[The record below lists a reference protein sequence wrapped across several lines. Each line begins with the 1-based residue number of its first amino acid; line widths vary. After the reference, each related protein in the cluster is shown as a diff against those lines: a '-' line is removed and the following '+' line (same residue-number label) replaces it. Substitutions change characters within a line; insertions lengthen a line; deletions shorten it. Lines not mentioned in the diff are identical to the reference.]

1 MTQPPCSFDIERFL
15 VGQFS
20 SQEEALFED
29 HLAHCEPCRQLLSQ
43 AAADSRSWEKAKR
56 YLNPNQEPVATIRN
70 VTSLVEQS
78 APLGTLADH
87 NTESLIQQTIKLLAP
102 TDDPQMLG
110 RLGPYEVSGIIGAG
124 GMGIVLKGWDKPL
137 NRVVAIKVMSPHLA
151 TSGVAKTRFLRE
163 AQAAA
168 GIVHPNVIDIYGVA
182 EHESIPYLVM
192 PYVRGHSLQKR
203 VQEQGALPTEDVV
216 RIGLQIASGLAAAH
230 AQGIIHRDIK
240 PANILVGD
248 GIDRIVITD
257 FGLARTVDDA
267 SLTRSGTVAG
277 TPQYMSPEQARGER
291 IDERSD
297 LFSLGSVLYFLCTGH
312 SPFRSETLY
321 GILHRIG
328 TIDVRDIREVQ
339 PSAPAWLQNLI
350 RRLHSPRPEDRFD
363 SAIKVA
369 QLLEKCLAHCQHPLK
384 HQIPDEL
391 LHSTVTDPTTIRR
404 NTPSFRRVLLW
415 SIPVLS
421 LSAVLVWNV
430 WPRNINP
437 PVSLTETAVP
447 PPPSSRANDDSNTTN
462 IAAESPRLPTPE
474 AQDKPA
480 ASTNAATGPRYRFEM
495 GKSVGYLLTLV
506 GAEPDNATRYVH
518 GMILIKPFSIS
529 EQRLELAVSTYLETI
544 NPSSSTVNTT
554 GYESLTAM
562 IAIDTSGKPI
572 EQPRE
577 LKLPYDLGSPLHYVL
592 PELDL
597 VAIPQFE
604 SGSRKV
610 SLRGDPGGE
619 YLFDVDNGQ
628 IVSFQWDSWWPTAE
642 GPTTE
647 KTAYH
652 LETIQLSESETQE
665 WLALEGNSP
674 QYRRAP
680 IELSK
685 RELDNC
691 TADLNQH
698 RRVVF
703 WLRRLDQNLIN
714 PYSDEL
720 IAALQDLTQHTH
732 PLYRSLAQRLI
743 DKIPQERQNPFQE
756 IE

>member
-1 MTQPPCSFDIERFL
+1 MTHTPCSFDIERFL
-15 VGQFS
+15 SGQFT
-20 SQEEALFED
+20 SQEETAFEE
-29 HLAHCEPCRQLLSQ
+29 HLVHCEPCRHLLSQ
-43 AAADSRSWEKAKR
+43 AAADDRSWEKAKH
-56 YLNPNQEPVATIRN
+56 YLNPNQEPAITIRN
-70 VTSLVEQS
+70 VISPREQAVPVETLV
-78 APLGTLADH
+78 DH
-87 NTESLIQQTIKLLAP
+87 NTESLIHQTLKLLAP

-110 RLGPYEVSGIIGAG
+110 RIGPYEVSGIIGAG

-137 NRVVAIKVMSPHLA
+137 NRVVAIKLMSPHLA
-151 TSGVAKTRFLRE
+151 SSGVAKARFLRE

-203 VQEQGALPTEDVV
+203 VQEQGALPTEDVI

-339 PSAPAWLQNLI
+339 PSTPAWLQNLV
-350 RRLHSPRPEDRFD
+350 RRLHSLRPEDRFD
-363 SAIKVA
+363 SAAKVA

-384 HQIPDEL
+384 HELPDEL
-391 LHSTVTDPTTIRR
+391 LHTTVRAKPLDHR
-404 NTPSFRRVLLW
+404 NQTSFRGVVLW
-415 SIPVLS
+415 SLPLLAS
-421 LSAVLVWNV
+421 TAVLTWIY
-430 WPRNINP
+430 WPRNNAPSAATPDTITSPEASSRDNDDSIAP
-437 PVSLTETAVP
+437 IETAQSTSTSTAKAQDKTETAT
-447 PPPSSRANDDSNTTN
+447 RAN
-462 IAAESPRLPTPE
+462 
-474 AQDKPA
+474 
-480 ASTNAATGPRYRFEM
+480 GPRYRFET
-495 GKSVGYLLTLV
+495 GKSAGYLLTLV
-506 GAEPDNATRYVH
+506 GAEPDNATRHVH
-518 GMILIKPFSIS
+518 GVILIKPFAIS
-529 EQRLELAVSTYLETI
+529 EQRMELAVSTYLETI
-544 NPSSSTVNTT
+544 NPSSTTVNTT

-562 IAIDTSGKPI
+562 IAIDTSGKRL

-577 LKLPYDLGSPLHYVL
+577 LKLPYELGSPLQYVL

-597 VAIPQFE
+597 ISIPQFG

-610 SLRGDPGGE
+610 TLRGNPGGE
-619 YLFDVDNGQ
+619 YLFDVDAGQ
-628 IVSFQWDSWWPTAE
+628 IVSFQWDSWWPTTA

-652 LETIQLSESETQE
+652 LETTQLSDAEIQE
-665 WLALEGNSP
+665 WLELESNST

-680 IELSK
+680 IELSD

-691 TADLNQH
+691 TADLNHH

-703 WLRRLDQNLIN
+703 WLRRLDQNIIRA
-714 PYSDEL
+714 YSDEL
-720 IAALQDLTQHTH
+720 ISALQDLTQHTH

-743 DKIPQERQNPFQE
+743 EKIPQERQNPFQE

>member
-1 MTQPPCSFDIERFL
+1 MTPSPCSFDIERFL
-15 VGQFS
+15 TGQLS
-20 SQEEALFED
+20 SQEEAAFED

-43 AAADSRSWEKAKR
+43 AAADARSWEKAKH
-56 YLNPNQEPVATIRN
+56 YLNPNQEPAVTVRN
-70 VTSLVEQS
+70 VTPHREQS
-78 APLGTLADH
+78 VPVETLVDH
-87 NTESLIQQTIKLLAP
+87 NAESLIQQTLKLLAP
-102 TDDPQMLG
+102 TDDPHMLG

-124 GMGIVLKGWDKPL
+124 GMGIVLKGWDKSL

-151 TSGVAKTRFLRE
+151 TSGVAKARFLRE

-350 RRLHSPRPEDRFD
+350 RRLHAATPEDRFD
-363 SAIKVA
+363 SAAKVA

-384 HQIPDEL
+384 HELPSEL
-391 LHSTVTDPTTIRR
+391 LQSPI
-404 NTPSFRRVLLW
+404 TPKPRDQRQQTAFRSVILW
-415 SIPVLS
+415 SIPLFT
-421 LSAVLVWNV
+421 LTAVLAWNM
-430 WPRNINP
+430 WPRNIDPSASP
-437 PVSLTETAVP
+437 PVTAP
-447 PPPSSRANDDSNTTN
+447 PATPPRASHDSSAAINSAQNTASDT
-462 IAAESPRLPTPE
+462 TT
-474 AQDKPA
+474 AQDKA
-480 ASTNAATGPRYRFEM
+480 EINTNVATGPRYRFEM
-495 GKSVGYLLTLV
+495 GKSAGYLLTLI
-506 GAEPDNATRYVH
+506 GAEPDNATRQVH
-518 GMILIKPFSIS
+518 GIILIKPFAIQD
-529 EQRLELAVSTYLETI
+529 QRLELAVSTYLETI
-544 NPSSSTVNTT
+544 NPSTATVNTT

-562 IAIDTSGKPI
+562 IAMDNSGKRL
-572 EQPRE
+572 EQSRD
-577 LKLPYDLGSPLHYVL
+577 LTLPYELGSPPQYVL

-597 VAIPQFE
+597 IAIPQFE

-610 SLRGDPGGE
+610 ALRGDPGGE
-619 YLFDVDNGQ
+619 YLFDLDAGR
-628 IVSFQWDSWWPTAE
+628 IVSFQWDAWWPTTA

-652 LETIQLSESETQE
+652 LETTQLSDAEIKE
-665 WLALEGNSP
+665 WLELESNST

-680 IELSK
+680 IELSN

-691 TADLNQH
+691 TADLNQY

-703 WLRRLDQNLIN
+703 WLRRLDQNIIRA
-714 PYSDEL
+714 YSDEL
-720 IAALQDLTQHTH
+720 LAALQDLTQHTH

>member
-1 MTQPPCSFDIERFL
+1 MTQSPCSFDIERFL
-15 VGQFS
+15 AGQFS
-20 SQEEALFED
+20 PQEEAHFED
-29 HLAHCEPCRQLLSQ
+29 HLALCEPCRHLLSQ
-43 AAADSRSWEKAKR
+43 AAADARSWEKAKH
-56 YLNPNQEPVATIRN
+56 YLNPNQEHAITFRDVASHR
-70 VTSLVEQS
+70 EQS
-78 APLGTLADH
+78 GPVETLADH
-87 NTESLIQQTIKLLAP
+87 NAESLFQQTLKLLAP

-124 GMGIVLKGWDKPL
+124 GMGIVLKGWDKSL

-151 TSGVAKTRFLRE
+151 TSGVAKARFLRE

-182 EHESIPYLVM
+182 KHESIPYLVM

-297 LFSLGSVLYFLCTGH
+297 LFSLGSVLYFLSTGH

-328 TIDVRDIREVQ
+328 TVDARDIREVQ

-350 RRLHSPRPEDRFD
+350 RRLHSPSPEDRFD
-363 SAIKVA
+363 SAAKVA
-369 QLLEKCLAHCQHPLK
+369 HLLEKCLAHCQHPLK
-384 HQIPDEL
+384 HELPSEL
-391 LHSTVTDPTTIRR
+391 LHSRIATKHRGHR
-404 NTPSFRRVLLW
+404 KQRSFRSVILW
-415 SIPVLS
+415 SIPL
-421 LSAVLVWNV
+421 LTLTAVLAWNL
-430 WPRNINP
+430 WPRN
-437 PVSLTETAVP
+437 TAQST
-447 PPPSSRANDDSNTTN
+447 SSDTT
-462 IAAESPRLPTPE
+462 A
-474 AQDKPA
+474 AQDKA
-480 ASTNAATGPRYRFEM
+480 ETDTNVATGPRYRFEM

-518 GMILIKPFSIS
+518 GIILIKPFALQ

-544 NPSSSTVNTT
+544 NPSSSTLNTT
-554 GYESLTAM
+554 GYENLTAM
-562 IAIDTSGKPI
+562 IAMDTTGKPI

-577 LKLPYDLGSPLHYVL
+577 LKLPYELGSPLQYVL

-619 YLFDVDNGQ
+619 YLFDMDAGQ
-628 IVSFQWDSWWPTAE
+628 IISFQWDSWWPTTAR
-642 GPTTE
+642 PNTE
-647 KTAYH
+647 KTAFH
-652 LETIQLSESETQE
+652 LETTQLSDAEIQE
-665 WLALEGNSP
+665 WLELESNST

-680 IELSK
+680 TELSN

-691 TADLNQH
+691 TADLNHH

-703 WLRRLDQNLIN
+703 WLRRLDQNLV
-714 PYSDEL
+714 PAYSDEL

-732 PLYRSLAQRLI
+732 PLYRALAQRLI
-743 DKIPQERQNPFQE
+743 EKIPQERQSPFQE

>member
-1 MTQPPCSFDIERFL
+1 MTQSPCSFDIERFL
-15 VGQFS
+15 AGQFS
-20 SQEEALFED
+20 SQEEAAFED

-43 AAADSRSWEKAKR
+43 AAADARSWEKAKH
-56 YLNPNQEPVATIRN
+56 YLNRNQEPA
-70 VTSLVEQS
+70 VTVRDVTAQREQS
-78 APLGTLADH
+78 IPVETLADH
-87 NTESLIQQTIKLLAP
+87 NTQSLIQQTLKLLAP
-102 TDDPQMLG
+102 TDDPHMLG

-124 GMGIVLKGWDKPL
+124 GMGIVLKGWDKSL

-151 TSGVAKTRFLRE
+151 TSGVAKARFLRE

-350 RRLHSPRPEDRFD
+350 RRLHSPSPEDRFD
-363 SAIKVA
+363 SATKVA

-384 HQIPDEL
+384 HQLPAEL
-391 LHSTVTDPTTIRR
+391 LHATASAKTLYRDKPTSFLRMILGSIALLAVITVLTWIYWSRKFTPPTAPPVIA
-404 NTPSFRRVLLW
+404 TPSTTPSRGNND
-415 SIPVLS
+415 SIVTNDTAQNSSP
-421 LSAVLVWNV
+421 
-430 WPRNINP
+430 
-437 PVSLTETAVP
+437 LTPAQ
-447 PPPSSRANDDSNTTN
+447 
-462 IAAESPRLPTPE
+462 
-474 AQDKPA
+474 QDKA
-480 ASTNAATGPRYRFEM
+480 ETNTNSATGPRYRFEM
-495 GKSVGYLLTLV
+495 GKSVGYLLTLI
-506 GAEPDNATRYVH
+506 GAEPNNTTRYVH
-518 GMILIKPFSIS
+518 GIILIKPFAIS
-529 EQRLELAVSTYLETI
+529 EKRLELAVSTYLETI

-562 IAIDTSGKPI
+562 IAIDTTGKSI

-577 LKLPYDLGSPLHYVL
+577 LKLPYDLGSPLQYVL

-628 IVSFQWDSWWPTAE
+628 IVSFQWDSWWPTAA
-642 GPTTE
+642 GPTSE

-652 LETIQLSESETQE
+652 LETTQLSDAEIQE
-665 WLALEGNSP
+665 WLELESNST

-680 IELSK
+680 IELSN

-691 TADLNQH
+691 TADLNHH

-703 WLRRLDQNLIN
+703 WLRRLDQNLIRT
-714 PYSDEL
+714 YSDEL

-732 PLYRSLAQRLI
+732 PLYRSLAQRLLA
-743 DKIPQERQNPFQE
+743 KIPQERQSPFQE

>member
-1 MTQPPCSFDIERFL
+1 MTQSPCSFDIERFL
-15 VGQFS
+15 AGQFS
-20 SQEEALFED
+20 SQEEAAFED

-43 AAADSRSWEKAKR
+43 AAADARSWEKAKH
-56 YLNPNQEPVATIRN
+56 YLNPNQEPA
-70 VTSLVEQS
+70 VTVRDVTAQREQS
-78 APLGTLADH
+78 IPVETLADH
-87 NTESLIQQTIKLLAP
+87 NTESLIQQTLKLLAP

-124 GMGIVLKGWDKPL
+124 GMGIVLKGWDKSL

-151 TSGVAKTRFLRE
+151 TSGVAKARFLRE

-216 RIGLQIASGLAAAH
+216 RIGMQIASGLAAAH

-350 RRLHSPRPEDRFD
+350 RRLHSPSPEDRFD
-363 SAIKVA
+363 SAAKVA

-384 HQIPDEL
+384 HELPSEL
-391 LHSTVTDPTTIRR
+391 LQSPVTTKPLDHRKQT
-404 NTPSFRRVLLW
+404 SFRSAILW
-415 SIPVLS
+415 SIPLLTLTTVL
-421 LSAVLVWNV
+421 AWNL
-430 WPRNINP
+430 WPRNKTLPATP
-437 PVSLTETAVP
+437 PVTLP
-447 PPPSSRANDDSNTTN
+447 PPTNPTHANDKS
-462 IAAESPRLPTPE
+462 IAANDTAQSTSSPTPQE
-474 AQDKPA
+474 QDKA
-480 ASTNAATGPRYRFEM
+480 ETNTNSVAGLRYRFEM
-495 GKSVGYLLTLV
+495 GKSVGYLLTLI
-506 GAEPDNATRYVH
+506 GAEPNNATRYVH
-518 GMILIKPFSIS
+518 GIILIKPFAIS
-529 EQRLELAVSTYLETI
+529 EKRLELAVSTYLETI

-562 IAIDTSGKPI
+562 IAMDTTGKSI

-577 LKLPYDLGSPLHYVL
+577 LKLPYDLGSPLQYVL

-642 GPTTE
+642 GPTSE

-652 LETIQLSESETQE
+652 LESIQLSEEETQE
-665 WLALEGNSP
+665 WLALESNST
-674 QYRRAP
+674 QFRRAP

-703 WLRRLDQNLIN
+703 WLRRLDQNLISA
-714 PYSDEL
+714 YSYEL

-732 PLYRSLAQRLI
+732 PLYRSLAQRLLA
-743 DKIPQERQNPFQE
+743 KIPQERQNPFQE

>member
-1 MTQPPCSFDIERFL
+1 MTQSPCSFDIERFL
-15 VGQFS
+15 AGQFS
-20 SQEEALFED
+20 SQEEAAFEN

-43 AAADSRSWEKAKR
+43 AAADARSWEKAKH
-56 YLNPNQEPVATIRN
+56 YLHPKQKPAVTVRE
-70 VTSLVEQS
+70 VTSQREQS
-78 APLGTLADH
+78 VPVETLAEH
-87 NTESLIQQTIKLLAP
+87 NTESLIQQTLKLLAP

-124 GMGIVLKGWDKPL
+124 GMGIVLKGWDKSL
-137 NRVVAIKVMSPHLA
+137 NRVVAIKIMSPHLA
-151 TSGVAKTRFLRE
+151 TSGVAKARFLRE

-203 VQEQGALPTEDVV
+203 VQEQGALPTEDLV

-350 RRLHSPRPEDRFD
+350 RRLHSPSPEDRFD
-363 SAIKVA
+363 SAAKVA

-384 HQIPDEL
+384 HQLPAEL
-391 LHSTVTDPTTIRR
+391 LHATVSAQTLYRHKPTSFRSVILGSIALLALIIVLTWNYWSRKFTPPTAPAVTA
-404 NTPSFRRVLLW
+404 TPSTTPSHGNND
-415 SIPVLS
+415 SI
-421 LSAVLVWNV
+421 ATND
-430 WPRNINP
+430 
-437 PVSLTETAVP
+437 TAQ
-447 PPPSSRANDDSNTTN
+447 NT
-462 IAAESPRLPTPE
+462 SPLTPE
-474 AQDKPA
+474 EQDKA
-480 ASTNAATGPRYRFEM
+480 ETNTDVATGPRYRFEM
-495 GKSVGYLLTLV
+495 GKSVGYLLTLL
-506 GAEPDNATRYVH
+506 GAEPDNATRQVH
-518 GMILIKPFSIS
+518 GIILIKPFAIS
-529 EQRLELAVSTYLETI
+529 EKRLELAVSTYLETT

-562 IAIDTSGKPI
+562 IAMDKTGKPI

-577 LKLPYDLGSPLHYVL
+577 LKLPYDLGSPLQYVL

-597 VAIPQFE
+597 IAIPQFE

-628 IVSFQWDSWWPTAE
+628 IVSFQWDSWWPTAS
-642 GPTTE
+642 GPTSE

-652 LETIQLSESETQE
+652 LETTQLSDAEIQE
-665 WLALEGNSP
+665 WLELESHST

-703 WLRRLDQNLIN
+703 WLRRLDQNIIRA
-714 PYSDEL
+714 YSDEL

>member
-1 MTQPPCSFDIERFL
+1 MTHSPCSFNIERFL
-15 VGQFS
+15 AGQFT
-20 SQEEALFED
+20 SQEETAFEE
-29 HLAHCEPCRQLLSQ
+29 HLAHCEPCRHLLSQ
-43 AAADSRSWEKAKR
+43 AAADDHSWEKAKH
-56 YLNPNQEPVATIRN
+56 YLNPDQEPAITIRN
-70 VTSLVEQS
+70 VISPREQAVPVETLV
-78 APLGTLADH
+78 DH
-87 NTESLIQQTIKLLAP
+87 NTESLIHQTLKLLAP
-102 TDDPQMLG
+102 TDDTQMLG
-110 RLGPYEVSGIIGAG
+110 RIGPYEVSGIIGAG

-137 NRVVAIKVMSPHLA
+137 NRVVAIKLMSPHLA
-151 TSGVAKTRFLRE
+151 SSGVAKARFLRE

-203 VQEQGALPTEDVV
+203 VQEQGALPTEDVI

-339 PSAPAWLQNLI
+339 PSAPAWLQNLV

-363 SAIKVA
+363 SAAKVA

-384 HQIPDEL
+384 HELPSEL
-391 LHSTVTDPTTIRR
+391 LHSFVTTKPLDHR
-404 NTPSFRRVLLW
+404 NQTSFRIVILW
-415 SIPVLS
+415 SIPL
-421 LSAVLVWNV
+421 LTLTAVLAWNL
-430 WPRNINP
+430 WPRNHAP
-437 PVSLTETAVP
+437 SAATPETITSPEA
-447 PPPSSRANDDSNTTN
+447 SSRDNDDS
-462 IAAESPRLPTPE
+462 IAPIETAQSTSSST
-474 AQDKPA
+474 AKTQDKTETGTRA
-480 ASTNAATGPRYRFEM
+480 NGPRYHFEI
-495 GKSVGYLLTLV
+495 GKSAGYLLTLV

-518 GMILIKPFSIS
+518 GIILIKPFAIS

-544 NPSSSTVNTT
+544 NPSSSMVNTT

-562 IAIDTSGKPI
+562 IAMDNSGKRL

-577 LKLPYDLGSPLHYVL
+577 LKLPYELGSPLQYVL

-597 VAIPQFE
+597 IAIPQFG

-610 SLRGDPGGE
+610 TLRGNPGGE
-619 YLFDVDNGQ
+619 YLFDVDAGQ
-628 IVSFQWDSWWPTAE
+628 IVSFQWDSWWPTTA

-652 LETIQLSESETQE
+652 LETTQLSDAEIQE
-665 WLALEGNSP
+665 WLELESNST

-680 IELSK
+680 IELSD

-691 TADLNQH
+691 TADLNHH

-703 WLRRLDQNLIN
+703 WLRRLDQNLIRA
-714 PYSDEL
+714 YSDEL

-743 DKIPQERQNPFQE
+743 EKIPQERQNPFQE
-756 IE
+756 IQ